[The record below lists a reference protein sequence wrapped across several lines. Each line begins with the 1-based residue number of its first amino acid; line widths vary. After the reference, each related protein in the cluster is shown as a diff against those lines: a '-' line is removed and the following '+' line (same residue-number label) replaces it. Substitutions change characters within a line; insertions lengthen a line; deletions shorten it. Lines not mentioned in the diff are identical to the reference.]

1 MRPLFVVASVSIL
14 AFFAGGAVVKDPA
27 LLRAYSAIRDLQS
40 LGEDVNSSTYIK
52 VPMLVVMGPQ
62 SSGKTS
68 FIESL
73 IGWGVGY
80 THRNT
85 GTRCPVRYVLRS
97 GTNYSYRVGGRP
109 VASRKDLRAEVRKH
123 MHLGVT
129 YLIFLVIFIVFS
141 IFCWGKRL
149 KCIVECI
156 FICIDLFRKFLQSF
170 GQG

>member
-1 MRPLFVVASVSIL
+1 MTPLFVVASVSIL
-14 AFFAGGAVVKDPA
+14 GLLDSAVVKDPA
-27 LLRAYSAIRDLQS
+27 LLRAYSAVRDLQS
-40 LGEDVNSSTYIK
+40 LGEDVNTSTYFK

-97 GTNYSYRVGGRP
+97 GTTYSYRVGGRP
-109 VASRKDLRAEVRKH
+109 VASRKDLRVEVGSH

-129 YLIFLVIFIVFS
+129 YLFIIYLYFLISFVILNFVFIVFAS
-141 IFCWGKRL
+141 
-149 KCIVECI
+149 V
-156 FICIDLFRKFLQSF
+156 
-170 GQG
+170 